1 MNYFR
6 NYNQFSLKSLIYKK
20 CIYNFY
26 VILYLK
32 INFLKNYKLFKIF
45 FCKFI
50 NKLYEF
56 LKLIIKLKLR

>member
-26 VILYLK
+26 AILYLK
-32 INFLKNYKLFKIF
+32 INFLKNYKLFKILNCMNF
-45 FCKFI
+45 
-50 NKLYEF
+50 
-56 LKLIIKLKLR
+56 

>member
-32 INFLKNYKLFKIF
+32 INFLKNYKLFKILNCMNF
-45 FCKFI
+45 
-50 NKLYEF
+50 
-56 LKLIIKLKLR
+56 